1 MYIGAI
7 SEFNQNEDFT
17 LYEERFEQ
25 FCLANKIESEKSKT
39 ALLLSQVSQDV
50 YNKTLRDLTFP
61 VLPKDKKYEELTVEL
76 KTHFSPQVNVYRER
90 IKFYHAFQATDET
103 TTEWHARL
111 RSLAV
116 NCNFSS
122 LEEILK
128 DRFISGMKS
137 GPVLDRIVE
146 EPTSQS
152 LARLMEIAATKELS
166 MTYNDGERIN
176 AIGPTRNTQIQET
189 SVPKQTGRHSGDGRA
204 GEPTFMHPR
213 QGTNQTRAWKPAYGR
228 RMENGNASNGGVT
241 CKCCGKKHG
250 GIWRYKEYQC
260 NNCGKIGHLQSVCR
274 EVMFRTYVYGCER

>member
-61 VLPKDKKYEELTVEL
+61 VLPKDKKYEELTAEL

-137 GPVLDRIVE
+137 GPVLDRIVK

-152 LARLMEIAATKELS
+152 LARLMEIAATKELT
-166 MTYNDGERIN
+166 MTYNDDGRIN

-189 SVPKQTGRHSGDGRA
+189 SVPKQTGRHSGEGRA
-204 GEPTFMHPR
+204 GEPTFMRPR

-250 GIWRYKEYQC
+250 GICRYKEYQC
-260 NNCGKIGHLQSVCR
+260 NSCGKIGHLQSVCR